1 LDSGDGVTHCVPVYD
16 GYSLQHAAGRVDLG
30 GRDITEY
37 LMLLLRRSGYSFCT
51 SSEFELVRKIKEK
64 RCSVNPASQTDEK
77 YLEDTKKVKDPYIL
91 PDGSLLEL
99 TNEKTRAPEI
109 LFSPERVGLEYICK

>member
-1 LDSGDGVTHCVPVYD
+1 
-16 GYSLQHAAGRVDLG
+16 
-30 GRDITEY
+30 
-37 LMLLLRRSGYSFCT
+37 MLLLRRSGYSFCT
-51 SSEFELVRKIKEK
+51 SSEFELVKKIKEK
-64 RCSVNPASQTDEK
+64 RCSVNPASQSDEK

-109 LFSPERVGLEYICK
+109 LFSPERVGLEYMCKKKKI